1 MAEAANQGV
10 GSQVAR
16 TLPRIRALIK
26 KESDII
32 TKQLKLQN
40 KKLSKNNL

>member
-10 GSQVAR
+10 GFQVVR
-16 TLPRIRALIK
+16 TFPHTKALIK

-32 TKQLKLQN
+32 TKQLKLQSKELY
-40 KKLSKNNL
+40 KK

>member
-1 MAEAANQGV
+1 VWKWGVAEATNQGV

-16 TLPRIRALIK
+16 AFLHIKAFIK

-32 TKQLKLQN
+32 TKQLKLQ
-40 KKLSKNNL
+40 SK